1 MHRSSTSHPIIN
13 PPMPKKYFAVRLLS
27 RRPTFPA
34 DITPEE
40 RVVMKQHA
48 GYWTDLMNQGK
59 VLTFGPVL
67 DPKGAYGL
75 GIITVD
81 SEEEIPAMLD
91 NDPATVLTTYE
102 CYPMMAITPTSNS

>member
-1 MHRSSTSHPIIN
+1 
-13 PPMPKKYFAVRLLS
+13 MPKKYFAVRLLS

-40 RVVMKQHA
+40 RVIMKQHA
-48 GYWTDLMNQGK
+48 AYWIGFMNQGK

-75 GIITVD
+75 GILAVD
-81 SEEEIPAMLD
+81 SEEEIPAILD
-91 NDPATVLTTYE
+91 NDPATSLTTYE
-102 CYPMMAITPTSNS
+102 CHPMMAITPTSNS